1 MYHHYIV
8 INSEKPISPWAVV
21 SPVTLNTDMFAA
33 PQGLAAPR
41 LTIVS
46 RTALRVMWEAPDV
59 ANGQIVAYNLY
70 LDDEM
75 IDIGMITAG
84 SYVISDLQPFQ
95 IYKVQVSTFFKNLLT
110 CK

>member
-1 MYHHYIV
+1 MTLTTVIV
-8 INSEKPISPWAVV
+8 
-21 SPVTLNTDMFAA
+21 A

-46 RTALRVMWEAPDV
+46 RTALRVMWEAPAV

-70 LDDEM
+70 LDDQM

-84 SYVISDLQPFQ
+84 SYVINNLQPFQ
-95 IYKVQVSTFFKNLLT
+95 IYKVQVRRLELSQSRFIRYI
-110 CK
+110 